1 VLKSVKTSRTE
12 KDSGG
17 HFKMFY
23 IAAVEGPN
31 KSGCIA
37 IQKESEDS
45 LIEFWDE
52 LKQLVGHKPIQIVAI
67 SRRAHIWNIL
77 LTT

>member
-1 VLKSVKTSRTE
+1 VLKSVKASPHAKKFRE
-12 KDSGG
+12 AFSMCCIVAFD
-17 HFKMFY
+17 
-23 IAAVEGPN
+23 PN

-37 IQKESEDS
+37 IRKKSQNSWSD
-45 LIEFWDE
+45 FWDK
-52 LKQLVGHKPIQIVAI
+52 LNQLVGHKPIQIVAI